1 MFGAGLLWEGFSISV
16 SPDARDLN
24 QNTHAG
30 TAFWERQREAGKLK
44 PPLEAKTK
52 ATPEPFLESEKENV
66 CRLHL
71 QKAHPTF
78 ARTPPHRPPD
88 IASEDQTTPL
98 SYACRGSADAG
109 ISFFTWCRG
118 QERQNASPKPEVIF
132 SALPPTRK
140 VFFPPEGAPSL
151 HSSTEAWVPC
161 EEAENSG

>member
-1 MFGAGLLWEGFSISV
+1 MGQGSSGRGLASL
-16 SPDARDLN
+16 SPQMRGTSTRTHTLEPPSGRDK
-24 QNTHAG
+24 
-30 TAFWERQREAGKLK
+30 REAGKLK

-118 QERQNASPKPEVIF
+118 QEPQNASLKPEVIF

-151 HSSTEAWVPC
+151 HSRTEAWVPC